1 MTVAT
6 VSPDCLRGTTA
17 AAAQV
22 FKDPSRVPSGEAP
35 VLSHSSRRD
44 AAVAV
49 VLFADC
55 FRVFAE
61 TKLLVFTP
69 SFLKLAAAVTGSAV
83 CPPHE
88 RAGAAAA
95 VPGCV
100 PPRVAKVAAAV
111 DGDPLLKGAFQRPD
125 SGRRVGAVK
134 ETSPW
139 KRINFR
145 LPACE
150 GHFRFLAAW
159 RHFRLPSLH
168 PLQGL
173 ACRRI
178 GWWQRPVFGE
188 VPLGPTPS
196 LIWPRLCNGWRG
208 PRPPGP
214 ALGWRPQDCRLR
226 R

>member
-1 MTVAT
+1 MELVAAPLPGVAGSGFSDGSPRVTALGAADLTETGVGARKAAVSPHTLPRAAMTVAT

-17 AAAQV
+17 AAPQV

-49 VLFADC
+49 VVFADC
-55 FRVFAE
+55 FRVCAE

-95 VPGCV
+95 VLGCV

-111 DGDPLLKGAFQRPD
+111 DWDPLLEGAFQRPD
-125 SGRRVGAVK
+125 SAAGSERWRR
-134 ETSPW
+134 
-139 KRINFR
+139 RR
-145 LPACE
+145 LGNE
-150 GHFRFLAAW
+150 
-159 RHFRLPSLH
+159 
-168 PLQGL
+168 
-173 ACRRI
+173 
-178 GWWQRPVFGE
+178 
-188 VPLGPTPS
+188 
-196 LIWPRLCNGWRG
+196 
-208 PRPPGP
+208 
-214 ALGWRPQDCRLR
+214 
-226 R
+226 